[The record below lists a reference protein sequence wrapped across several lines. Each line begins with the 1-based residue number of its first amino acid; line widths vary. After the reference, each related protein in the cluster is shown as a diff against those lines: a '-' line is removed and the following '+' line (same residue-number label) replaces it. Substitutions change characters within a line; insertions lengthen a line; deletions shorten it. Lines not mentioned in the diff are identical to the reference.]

1 MIRVNIME
9 TLLGLVPF
17 LESVQRICCF
27 SLSYCCYTDVR
38 GGMLLVKEETV
49 LMRSTTH
56 AYKG

>member
-38 GGMLLVKEETV
+38 GGC
-49 LMRSTTH
+49 
-56 AYKG
+56 YW